1 MIECVI
7 GPKGSGKTKRMIDMA
22 NEELA
27 VTKGN
32 ILFINDRDH
41 YRVTINRQIRFI
53 NTDDFR
59 INGVDELYGFICGLM
74 ASNYDISAIFVDNA
88 LRIIDANGPAA
99 AELLLDKLNK
109 LDESKTIKIVISI
122 SSDESLPFDISKFEN
137 CNPEILTI

>member
-32 ILFINDRDH
+32 ILFVNDRDH

-53 NTDDFR
+53 NTDDFK
-59 INGVDELYGFICGLM
+59 IKGVDELYGFICGLM

-109 LDESKTIKIVISI
+109 LDESKTIKIIISI